1 MRGKIKM
8 KFDEIKLRS
17 LDKEKMSAM
26 QQKMDNLAKPVKGLG
41 RLEELADH
49 LAGIYRT
56 TDFDLTPR
64 KCLVFAADNGVV
76 HEGVSASPQKITAIQ
91 AVNMMKGHTTVA
103 VLAKAFKCDLQVYDI
118 GIKTDLNFP
127 LVKVHKIRHET
138 EDMLHQSAMSI
149 AEARESLQYGF
160 NRGMKAFEEGNQV
173 IATGELGMGNTTA
186 ASAIIA
192 ALLNKSAAEVVGR
205 GSNISD
211 KRLKHKVDVVN
222 SSLERAGLK
231 EKESPDPITVLSEV
245 GALELG
251 AMAGA
256 MLSAG
261 AMNKPV
267 LLDGFLSYSAALLA
281 NSIKPGVV
289 NYMIPT
295 HKSKEQG
302 SRIVLDALGLDPYI
316 DINMCVGEGSGAMM
330 LLPWLDGLKAM
341 LTNMNTLQEMDFNFI
356 P

>member
-1 MRGKIKM
+1 MRTN
-8 KFDEIKLRS
+8 E
-17 LDKEKMSAM
+17 
-26 QQKMDNLAKPVKGLG
+26 V
-41 RLEELADH
+41 
-49 LAGIYRT
+49 
-56 TDFDLTPR
+56 
-64 KCLVFAADNGVV
+64 
-76 HEGVSASPQKITAIQ
+76 
-91 AVNMMKGHTTVA
+91 
-103 VLAKAFKCDLQVYDI
+103 
-118 GIKTDLNFP
+118 
-127 LVKVHKIRHET
+127 
-138 EDMLHQSAMSI
+138 
-149 AEARESLQYGF
+149 LQYGF
-160 NRGMKAFEEGNQV
+160 DMGVQAFKEGNQI

-192 ALLNKSAAEVVGR
+192 ALLGKDGAEVVGR

-211 KRLKHKVDVVN
+211 KRMAHKVDVVN
-222 SSLERAGLK
+222 ASLVRAGLK
-231 EKESPDPITVLSEV
+231 DKRNPDPLRVLSEV

-251 AMAGA
+251 AMAGT
-256 MLSAG
+256 MLAAG

-281 NSIKPGVV
+281 NTIKPGLV

-302 SRIVLDALGLDPYI
+302 SRIVLNALGLDPYI

-330 LLPWLDGLKAM
+330 LLPWLDGLKGI

>member
-1 MRGKIKM
+1 M
-8 KFDEIKLRS
+8 KYNEVEIKPLA
-17 LDKEKMSAM
+17 KEEMVAT
-26 QQKMDNLAKPVKGLG
+26 QKKIDNLAKPVKGLG

-56 TDFDLTPR
+56 TDFDVKPR

-91 AVNMMKGHTTVA
+91 AVNMMNGHTTVA
-103 VLAKAFKCDLQVYDI
+103 ALARAFNCDLQVYDV
-118 GIKTDLNFP
+118 GIKTDLHSSA
-127 LVKVHKIRHET
+127 VKTHKIRHET
-138 EDMLHQSAMSI
+138 GDMLHEPAMTIS
-149 AEARESLQYGF
+149 EANEVLQYGF
-160 NRGMKAFEEGNQV
+160 DMGVQAFKEGNQI

-192 ALLNKSAAEVVGR
+192 ALLGKDGAEVVGR

-211 KRLKHKVDVVN
+211 KRMAHKVDVVN
-222 SSLERAGLK
+222 ASLVRAGLK
-231 EKESPDPITVLSEV
+231 DKRNPDPLRVLSEV

-251 AMAGA
+251 AMAGT
-256 MLSAG
+256 MLAAG

-281 NSIKPGVV
+281 NTIKPGLV

-302 SRIVLDALGLDPYI
+302 SRIVLNALGLDPYI

-330 LLPWLDGLKAM
+330 LLPWLDGLKGI

>member
-1 MRGKIKM
+1 M
-8 KFDEIKLRS
+8 KYSDVQLQP
-17 LDKEKMSAM
+17 LD
-26 QQKMDNLAKPVKGLG
+26 QQKMAEMQERLDNLAKPVKGLG

-56 TDFDLTPR
+56 TDFNVKPR
-64 KCLVFAADNGVV
+64 KCLVFAADSGVV

-103 VLAKAFKCDLQVYDI
+103 ALAKAYDCAIQVYDI
-118 GIKTDLNFP
+118 GIKTELHSP
-127 LVKVHKIRHET
+127 LVKVRKIRHET
-138 EDMLHQSAMSI
+138 GDMLVEPAMTMT
-149 AEARESLQYGF
+149 EAKEAVQYGF
-160 NRGMKAFEEGNQV
+160 NKGIEAFEDGYQV
-173 IATGELGMGNTTA
+173 LATGELGMGNTTA

-192 ALLNKSAAEVVGR
+192 AILGKSGEEVVGR

-211 KRLKHKVDVVN
+211 ERLKHKVEVVDA
-222 SSLERAGLK
+222 SLQRAGFFGHQTTDALK
-231 EKESPDPITVLSEV
+231 VLSEV

-261 AMNKPV
+261 AMGKPV

-281 NSIKPGVV
+281 NTICPGITA
-289 NYMIPT
+289 YMIPT
-295 HKSKEQG
+295 HKSNEQG
-302 SRIVLDALGLDPYI
+302 SRIVLDALKLRPYI
-316 DINMCVGEGSGAMM
+316 DIQMCIGEGSGAMM
-330 LLPWLDGLKAM
+330 ILPWLDGIKAI